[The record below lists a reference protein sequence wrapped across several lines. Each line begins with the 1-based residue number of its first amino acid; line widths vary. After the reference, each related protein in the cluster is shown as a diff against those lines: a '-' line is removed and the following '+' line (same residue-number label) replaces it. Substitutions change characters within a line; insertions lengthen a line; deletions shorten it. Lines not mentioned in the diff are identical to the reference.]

1 MMVFGVLQF
10 GVVMNTNVTL
20 NDAVRVSSRTLALT
34 RGTPDPCATAT
45 TKLKSVAQ
53 GFTTASLSIS
63 VTVNGNTYGPS
74 NSPTC
79 SGQGTLMVSG
89 ADAAV
94 DATYPCTAVIYG
106 IDYMPSCR
114 LRARTVMRVE

>member
-34 RGTPDPCATAT
+34 RGTPDPCATAV
-45 TKLKSVAQ
+45 TKLKNVAQ
-53 GFTTASLSIS
+53 GLTTASLDIT
-63 VTVNGNTYGPS
+63 VTVNGTAYGPS
-74 NSPTC
+74 NSPSC

-89 ADAAV
+89 ADASV
-94 DATYPCTAVIYG
+94 QATYPCTAVVYG
-106 IDYMPSCR
+106 IDYLPSCR
-114 LRARTVMRVE
+114 LRAMTTVRAE